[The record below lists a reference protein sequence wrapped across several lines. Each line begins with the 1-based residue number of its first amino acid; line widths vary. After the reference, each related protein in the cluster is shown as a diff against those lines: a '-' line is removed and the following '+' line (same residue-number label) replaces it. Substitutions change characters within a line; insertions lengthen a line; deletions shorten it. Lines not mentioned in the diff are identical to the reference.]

1 MPAAPLV
8 VTALLVSST
17 VLGTLG
23 VAFGDWLAPGPA
35 VVAVVG
41 MVILTLVAA
50 SGTLLARGRWAGPT
64 DAAIAATWMGAAVAA
79 PMNGLGWATLGVA
92 GAALAAVT
100 GPWLRG
106 WLRHRPRAD
115 GPPPVAV
122 LLLLALLATP
132 PAIAFASAGGLPI
145 AALVLCAW
153 SPLLALSLARIAPG
167 ALAGVRVIHP
177 ALSVAAAVSLGLPAG
192 AVAVGLGT
200 AVTVL
205 GWRRDLAL
213 AIAPAVPI
221 RGEAYAIPPELAP
234 REVLEAAG
242 LDEHGRPRRDP

>member
-8 VTALLVSST
+8 ITALVVAST

-23 VAFGDWLAPGPA
+23 LAFGDWLTPGPA
-35 VVAVVG
+35 IVAVIG

-50 SGTLLARGRWAGPT
+50 SGTLLARGRWAGPI
-64 DAAIAATWMGAAVAA
+64 DAAVAA
-79 PMNGLGWATLGVA
+79 AWIGTAVATPLDALGWATILVA

-122 LLLLALLATP
+122 ALLLALLATP
-132 PAIAFASAGGLPI
+132 PAIAFASPEGLPI
-145 AALVLCAW
+145 PAVVLCAW
-153 SPLLALSLARIAPG
+153 APLLALALARITPG
-167 ALAGVRVIHP
+167 ALAGTRVIHP
-177 ALSVAAAVSLGLPAG
+177 ALSVAAGVALGLPG
-192 AVAVGLGT
+192 GIVAIGLG
-200 AVTVL
+200 AFVTVL

-234 REVLEAAG
+234 PEILEAAG
-242 LDEHGRPRRDP
+242 LDEHGRPKRNP